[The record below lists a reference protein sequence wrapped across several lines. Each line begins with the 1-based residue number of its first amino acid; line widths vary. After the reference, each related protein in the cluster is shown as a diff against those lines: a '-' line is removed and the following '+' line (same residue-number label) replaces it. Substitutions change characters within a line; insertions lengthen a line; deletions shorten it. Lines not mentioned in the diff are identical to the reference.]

1 VRRWTLI
8 VIVLLFVGLG
18 VAATLQFALGQH
30 KHVQCPGPHAQLGR
44 PNDIVRCVMPSPS
57 AP

>member
-1 VRRWTLI
+1 